1 MKNSLS
7 TPSSRASYMT
17 PSVSTIFLNPHVFM
31 SSVTMSDFSE
41 DTTDSSNAWVID

>member
-1 MKNSLS
+1 MKNLLS
-7 TPSSRASYMT
+7 TPPSRASYRT
-17 PSVSTIFLNPHVFM
+17 PSVSALFLKPRVFM